1 VIYIVKRTIKK
12 GGRKTNGER
21 RGMSRRSLAGACREK
36 NPTDLQL
43 APNNFYAPF
52 HSLLKYILL
61 KMVSTQGGA
70 LLQALVVMLLALQ
83 SPLSA
88 CGRSVQTSDIRIRG
102 KRMRTSRGGGL
113 VLNSAVPEPP
123 LLTCGLL
130 RAGKARVMSITISE
144 GVSQR

>member
-1 VIYIVKRTIKK
+1 
-12 GGRKTNGER
+12 
-21 RGMSRRSLAGACREK
+21 MSRRSLAGACREK